1 MRKSVVFLKLY
12 TDHYLLDC
20 AAMSFQRSFF
30 TFILLIVALSWASA
44 QEAQQITVRP
54 GDTLWDLARRHDTS
68 VDSLRAAN
76 ALVGDDLR
84 PGMVLSLPTGA
95 DATPARYTVKIG
107 DTLYDISVAFD
118 ISVDDLIAFND
129 LDGTVIRP
137 GQVLTLATPEVQP
150 PPLTVTVA
158 PGDTLWAIARENDVT
173 VDELVAANGISTGTI
188 LRPGDVL
195 SVPGRYAG
203 TQQDQGG
210 AAAPVVTVAPGESL
224 WLLARRYDTSVSALM
239 AANGL
244 RTTAIRAGT
253 RLKIVPGSDL
263 VRALPDVSGEEDRGI
278 ITWPLNGGITSRFG
292 YRRLRIGGT
301 NMHYGIDIDGHV
313 GDPIRSA
320 TAGVV
325 TYSGW
330 QGGYGN
336 LVIVQTGNTEYYY
349 AHANAL
355 LVNVGDRVQAG
366 QQLATVGTT
375 GRVTGSHLHFEIRVD
390 GSPVDPLP
398 RLRALTQN

>member
-1 MRKSVVFLKLY
+1 
-12 TDHYLLDC
+12 
-20 AAMSFQRSFF
+20 MSFQRSIF
-30 TFILLIVALSWASA
+30 TLILLIVVISWASA
-44 QEAQQITVRP
+44 QETQQITVRP
-54 GDTLWDLARRHDTS
+54 GDTLWDLARRHDTT
-68 VDSLRAAN
+68 VDSLRSSN
-76 ALVGDDLR
+76 ALVGDSLR

-95 DATPARYTVKIG
+95 NATPAQYIVKTG

-118 ISVDDLIAFND
+118 MSVDDLIAFND

-137 GQVLTLATPEVQP
+137 GQLLTLTPPDVQP
-150 PPLTVTVA
+150 APLTVTVS
-158 PGDTLWAIARENDVT
+158 PGDTLWAIARENDIT
-173 VDELVAANGISTGTI
+173 LEDLVAANGISATAV

-203 TQQDQGG
+203 TDQDQGG

-224 WLLARRYDTSVSALM
+224 WLLARRYDTTVAALM
-239 AANGL
+239 SANGL

-263 VRALPDVSGEEDRGI
+263 VRALPDLSADGDQGI
-278 ITWPLNGGITSRFG
+278 ISWPLHGQITSRFG

-301 NMHYGIDIDGHV
+301 NMHYGVDIDGHI
-313 GDPIRSA
+313 GDPVKSA

-336 LVIVQTGNTEYYY
+336 LVIVQTGDTEYYY

-355 LVNVGDRVQAG
+355 LVNAGDRVHAG
-366 QQLATVGTT
+366 QRIATVGTT

-398 RLRALTQN
+398 RLQALAQD